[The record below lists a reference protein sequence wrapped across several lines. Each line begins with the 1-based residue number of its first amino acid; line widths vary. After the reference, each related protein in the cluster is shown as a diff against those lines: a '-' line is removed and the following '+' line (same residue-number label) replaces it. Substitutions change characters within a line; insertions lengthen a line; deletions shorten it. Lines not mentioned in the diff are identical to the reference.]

1 MRMRIRQSAAIAPF
15 VLVRFSGCAATG
27 PHKLRA
33 SRAVAAL
40 DELRE
45 CRLRLEELTD
55 PLTDALHELVPAL
68 PAGERRAAIS
78 LRRDVHNGRIPRTP
92 EDMRNRI
99 ATRLAPDVRQAL
111 ARWLA
116 FLERSEAAMA
126 AYTEIFEAELAE
138 AEAELIEQAGTDE
151 MIKALSLVSPEVT
164 AAVLRGDLARAG
176 TKTRRKLLRT
186 LFNYFV
192 RATVKT
198 SPLGWFSPVAV
209 CSIGGEDLG
218 GSAGGGSY
226 QTVATLPQAL
236 YLRLLQRFCAH
247 ESAGR
252 HLRFHPARRLDSTR
266 MLRAAYSH
274 TRTNSFFWREDFL
287 TDMTVHRDQA
297 RAVPHGMSGEH
308 VLAALRG
315 EDPGA
320 SWSRVARLTD
330 SGLLRLEA
338 AWDQGEYDAHHS
350 MLTLAE
356 LPGVKDAMGPEVAHA
371 LRGIRN
377 DMLELSEAEPRLR
390 AALASRI
397 TRQARKL
404 DEATATATAP
414 RVPDLAVREDVVRN
428 DPLPALPRW
437 VDDALSGYGR
447 RLSAHMRVLPQYASM
462 LGFWRQHVAPVHDSL
477 PLPAFLA
484 LYMTTPGPHL
494 RRNIDIRLS
503 DGPVLDIGPGPSTL
517 RPAFAVLFQLATLE
531 NQERVIVL
539 NQLMDGA
546 GGVTARFRK
555 LLASRLLEDP
565 LQTWLD
571 HLTPEGSRPLELTV
585 ASDWNPVQARCVGRV
600 RALDLGGGLVPSGE
614 PVSLDQLRIRLEE
627 HSGTL
632 VVEDEQGP
640 VVPFYSGLV
649 PRHILNGPAN
659 VLSTIASPW
668 YCSVPEA
675 PGTASLLL
683 RLERPTGV
691 VHKPRE
697 RAGAVITR
705 RAHWMVSAEELLAE
719 VKAPTPA
726 LTFAAYRDWAR
737 AHGLADELFVRRG
750 TTEPDLFAKSRKPLW
765 LSGTVPISVS
775 GLLDSLSA
783 EEILIMEEAL
793 PRLGENSPVIDG
805 HPRTTEY
812 IAHLSW
818 DGC

>member
-1 MRMRIRQSAAIAPF
+1 MRFRESAAIAPF
-15 VLVRFSGCAATG
+15 VLVRFSGYAATG
-27 PHKLRA
+27 PHSLRA
-33 SRAVAAL
+33 ARTMAAL
-40 DELRE
+40 DEMRE
-45 CRLRLEELTD
+45 CGLQLETLTD
-55 PLTDALHELVPAL
+55 PLADALYGLVPTL
-68 PAGERRAAIS
+68 PAEERRAAVS
-78 LRRDVHNGRIPRTP
+78 LRRDVHNGRVPRIS
-92 EDMRNRI
+92 EDARNRI
-99 ATRLAPDVRQAL
+99 ATRLAPDARQAL
-111 ARWLA
+111 TRWLA
-116 FLERSEAAMA
+116 FLERSEAAMT

-138 AEAELIEQAGTDE
+138 AEAKLIEQAGTDE
-151 MIKALSLVSPEVT
+151 MIKALALVSPEVT
-164 AAVLRGDLARAG
+164 AAVLRGDPARARAG
-176 TKTRRKLLRT
+176 TRRKLVRT

-209 CSIGGEDLG
+209 CSIGGEG
-218 GSAGGGSY
+218 PEGSAEGGSY
-226 QTVATLPQAL
+226 QAVATLPQAL

-252 HLRFHPARRLDSTR
+252 HLRFHPARQLDSTH
-266 MLRAAYSH
+266 MLRATYSH
-274 TRTNSFFWREDFL
+274 TPTNSFFWREDLL
-287 TDMTVHRDQA
+287 TDMTVHREQA
-297 RAVPHGMSGEH
+297 RTVPHGMSGDH

-315 EDPGA
+315 DDSGA

-330 SGLLRLEA
+330 SGLLRLES
-338 AWDQGEYDAHHS
+338 AWAPDDYDAHYS
-350 MLTLAE
+350 MMMLAE
-356 LPGVKDAMGPEVAHA
+356 SPGVTDAMGTEVADA
-371 LRGIRN
+371 LRDLREG
-377 DMLELSEAEPRLR
+377 MLQMSEAAPRLR

-397 TRQARKL
+397 TRQAVEL

-428 DPLPALPRW
+428 DPLPALPAW
-437 VDDALSGYGR
+437 VEDALSGYGR
-447 RLSAHMRVLPQYASM
+447 RLSACMTVLPQYAST
-462 LGFWRQHVAPVHDSL
+462 LEFWRRHIAPVHDSL
-477 PLPAFLA
+477 SLPAFLS

-494 RRNIDIRLS
+494 RRNIDVRPS
-503 DGPVLDIGPGPSTL
+503 DGPALDIGPGPSML
-517 RPAFAVLFQLATLE
+517 RPAFAILFQLATLE
-531 NQERVIVL
+531 DREQVVVL

-555 LLASRLLEDP
+555 LLAPRLLEDP
-565 LQTWLD
+565 LQAWLE
-571 HLTPEGSRPLELTV
+571 HLAPEGSRPLELTV
-585 ASDWNPVQARCVGRV
+585 ASDWNPVQARCAGRA
-600 RALDLGGGLVPSGE
+600 RALDMGGGLVPAGE
-614 PVSLDQLRIRLEE
+614 PVALDRLRIRLDE

-632 VVEDEQGP
+632 VVEDEHGP

-649 PRHILNGPAN
+649 PRRILNGPAN

-668 YCSVPEA
+668 YCSAPEA
-675 PGTASLLL
+675 SGTASLLL

-691 VHKPRE
+691 VHRPRE

-750 TTEPDLFAKSRKPLW
+750 TAEPDLFAKSRKPLW
-765 LSGTVPISVS
+765 LSSAVPISVS

-783 EEILIMEEAL
+783 TEILIMEEAL
-793 PRLGENSPVIDG
+793 PRLGEDSPVIDG

-812 IAHLSW
+812 VAHMSW